1 MSYEN
6 PQVPHDVNVARGNP
20 LLEFLRLAAG
30 LAVIIVAIGALLY
43 FCGSW
48 LSRLIPFEW
57 ERGWAGDS
65 VLGVSSL
72 AQQHEHPELE
82 AYLQSLSDRLAAEMD
97 LPSGMKPRVH
107 WVEMPEPN
115 AFASLGGQIAVTR
128 GLYERVD
135 SENALSLVL
144 AHEIGHLRARDPIAG
159 LGGSATMLLVLAIVG
174 GDAGNLS
181 NAFADVVRRGY
192 SRSAEAAADEA
203 AIAALRGVYGHAGG
217 GASVFE
223 EFALYREEWHLGQ
236 GPSLLST
243 HPLDEE
249 RISRLREAAVGWN
262 PATQPL
268 QPLAMHLTPSVG
280 GVREDSAVLP

>member
-6 PQVPHDVNVARGNP
+6 PQVPHEVNVARDNP

-30 LAVIIVAIGALLY
+30 LALIVVVISALLY

-57 ERGWAGDS
+57 ERSWVGDS
-65 VLGVSSL
+65 VLGVSSS
-72 AQQHEHPELE
+72 AQQREHPELE
-82 AYLQSLSDRLAAEMD
+82 AYLQSLSDSLAAKMD
-97 LPSGMKPRVH
+97 LPAGMQPRVH
-107 WVEMPEPN
+107 LVDLPEPN

-128 GLYERVD
+128 GLYQRMD

-144 AHEIGHLRARDPIAG
+144 AHEIAHVRARDPIGG
-159 LGGSATMLLVLAIVG
+159 LGGSASVLLVLAMFS
-174 GDAGNLS
+174 GDAANLS
-181 NAFADVVRRGY
+181 SAFADVVRRGY
-192 SRSAEAAADEA
+192 SRSAEAAADDA

-217 GASVFE
+217 GTSVFE
-223 EFALYREEWHLGQ
+223 EFALYRERQHYGQ

-249 RISRLREAAVGWN
+249 RISRLREAADWN
-262 PATQPL
+262 PVTQPL
-268 QPLAMHLTPSVG
+268 QPLRIGQDETQ
-280 GVREDSAVLP
+280 R